1 MTVACTLCVG
11 SYHPRLS
18 LAPMTVMLCVSVL
31 VLELLL
37 LLLLLL
43 LSPESSSF
51 QLQTKHI
58 HTLQTR

>member
-18 LAPMTVMLCVSVL
+18 LAPMSVMLCVSVL
-31 VLELLL
+31 VLEL